1 MTMTPTPAAATEAT
15 AAARTVEDRPA
26 QQPRPRRQRRT
37 PGERAFGVVNVV
49 VLTGFALLCL
59 IPFVHVIGSS
69 FASPGELATRNFV
82 LVPREWSLAAWHYI
96 LSTPTIFRAMGVSVF
111 VTVVGTF
118 LSLVVTSLMAYAL
131 AKPYLLGRR
140 TINFLVVF
148 TMLFSGGMIPTFI
161 VVSKLGLLDS
171 LWSLILPVTIN
182 AFNLVI
188 MRNFF
193 QGIPDSLEEAAR
205 IDGCSELGVFW
216 RVVLPLSMASIATI
230 GLFYAVTYWN
240 TYMHAVLYINDSRLW
255 PMQVLLRQVVI
266 VSSGMNA
273 DATVVDVVPPAQSVK
288 MAVIAVATLPMLA
301 VYPFVQRFFV
311 KGAMIGS
318 VKG

>member
-1 MTMTPTPAAATEAT
+1 MTTAPPSPPTDAGSKAVLAT
-15 AAARTVEDRPA
+15 RP
-26 QQPRPRRQRRT
+26 PRRNGRPRLRRLST
-37 PGERAFGVVNVV
+37 GEQIFRVINVII
-49 VLTGFALLCL
+49 LSGFSLICL

-69 FASPGELATRNFV
+69 FASPGELATTNF
-82 LVPREWSLAAWHYI
+82 LLIPREVTLDAYRYI

-111 VTVVGTF
+111 VTTAGTL
-118 LSLVVTSLMAYAL
+118 LSLVVTALMAYAL

-161 VVSKLGLLDS
+161 VVSSLGLLDS
-171 LWSLILPVTIN
+171 LWSLILPVTVN
-182 AFNLVI
+182 AFNFVI

-205 IDGCSELGVFW
+205 IDGCSELGVFA
-216 RVVLPLSMASIATI
+216 RIVLPLSIASIATI

-240 TYMHAVLYINDSRLW
+240 TYMHAILYINDSSKW
-255 PMQVLLRQVVI
+255 PIQVLLRQIVI
-266 VSSGMNA
+266 VASGVNA
-273 DATVVDVVPPAQSVK
+273 DASSVSVVPPAQSVK
-288 MAVIAVATLPMLA
+288 MAVITVATMPMLLL
-301 VYPFVQRFFV
+301 YPFIQRFFV
-311 KGAMIGS
+311 KGALIGS